1 MNRIN
6 VVIKENRLKN
16 GWTQEELSNKL
27 NVSVSL
33 IRMYENGTRNPSDK
47 VKELLCQLFNIS
59 ISELFEKNQ
68 IDKLQQ
74 SLNEQISTRNLKD
87 EDLEIIKK
95 TLIASM
101 CDINNMFYYIRS
113 KKYININPSVEISS
127 TQENNI
133 LLKRIVKNC
142 YNIIKKFFYNQVSE
156 NTLLEIHNYYSD
168 VESTNTEIQFN
179 KKIELE
185 VKEIFEE
192 IKQCIEKMEKVDIPS
207 YMIPIVP
214 LNYFEFA
221 SNINYNTLLE
231 HFEDLLEM
239 PVSIE
244 ENKYYAIKKNN
255 KMYVL
260 VLDNSIIE
268 NEVYFIRTKNRSSER
283 LGLYTVFNSYSGI
296 IMQSLNTNIPI
307 DCSNK
312 DINTNNVNIL
322 GRVVATISII

>member
-6 VVIKENRLKN
+6 IVIKENRLKN
-16 GWTQEELSNKL
+16 GWTQEELANKL
-27 NVSVSL
+27 NVSISL

-47 VKELLCQLFNIS
+47 VKESLCQLFNIS
-59 ISELFEKNQ
+59 ISELFEKNET
-68 IDKLQQ
+68 DKLQQ

-87 EDLEIIKK
+87 EELEIVKK
-95 TLIASM
+95 ILISSM
-101 CDINNMFYYIRS
+101 CDINNMFYYIKS
-113 KKYININPSVEISS
+113 KKYININPSTEISS
-127 TQENNI
+127 TEENCP
-133 LLKRIVKNC
+133 LLRRIIKNC

-156 NTLLEIHNYYSD
+156 NTMLEISNYYSD
-168 VESTNTEIQFN
+168 VESTHIEIQFN

-214 LNYFEFA
+214 LKYFEYA
-221 SNINYNTLLE
+221 SNINYNILLE

-239 PVSIE
+239 PISIE
-244 ENKYYAIKKNN
+244 EHKYYAVKINN
-255 KMYVL
+255 KMYVI
-260 VLDNSIIE
+260 VLDNNIIE
-268 NEVYFIRTKNRSSER
+268 NEIYLIKAKNKGA
-283 LGLYTVFNSYSGI
+283 GLYTVFNSYSGI
-296 IMQSLNTNIPI
+296 IMQSLNTNIPV